1 MYARYMTLR
10 GRCRTYRGAP
20 SRIDAVLERMD
31 GQDRAVVE
39 ATEGNRGLA
48 VLADAE
54 GGRILGASYWD
65 CAESLQASEEAPAD
79 ARADPA
85 DARADLAK
93 ALSWHLTV
101 ERFEVIVGIRRSITA
116 RGAPVRLSRFEM
128 DRSRVEE
135 AIALFWEETVPR
147 VKGADGLC
155 SFQLLLDR
163 ESGSG
168 MVATAWESER
178 AAEAFWPTAE
188 QLRAVSSERVGLR
201 FSPPDTYAMAR
212 TTVRLD

>member
-1 MYARYMTLR
+1 MYARYTTLR
-10 GRCRTYRGAP
+10 GRHMTYRGEP
-20 SRIDAVLERMD
+20 SKIDAVLERMD
-31 GQDRAVVE
+31 GPDRAAIE
-39 ATEGNRGLA
+39 ATAGNRGLA
-48 VLADAE
+48 VLADAG

-65 CAESLQASEEAPAD
+65 SAESLRASED
-79 ARADPA
+79 ALA

-101 ERFEVIVGIRRSITA
+101 ERFEVIVGFRHSSPA

-128 DRSRVEE
+128 DPSRVEE
-135 AIALFWEETVPR
+135 AITWFWEESVPR

-163 ESGSG
+163 ASGSG
-168 MVATAWESER
+168 MVATAWENQQ

-188 QLRAVSSERVGLR
+188 QLRAAASERAGLR
-201 FSPPDTYAMAR
+201 FSPPDTYTMVR

>member
-1 MYARYMTLR
+1 MYARYMTLL
-10 GRCRTYRGAP
+10 GRYRTYRGTP
-20 SRIDAVLERMD
+20 SKIDAVLERMD
-31 GQDRAVVE
+31 YQDRAVVE

-54 GGRILGASYWD
+54 GSRILGASYWD
-65 CAESLQASEEAPAD
+65 SAESLQASEEAPAD
-79 ARADPA
+79 AH
-85 DARADLAK
+85 ADLAK
-93 ALSWHLTV
+93 AHSWHLTV
-101 ERFEVIVGIRRSITA
+101 ERFEVIVGIRRSFPA
-116 RGAPVRLSRFEM
+116 RGAPVRLSRFDM

-135 AIALFWEETVPR
+135 AIALFWEESVPR
-147 VKGADGLC
+147 LKGADGLC

-168 MVATAWESER
+168 MVATAWESTR

-188 QLRAVSSERVGLR
+188 QLRAVTSERVGLR
-201 FSPPDTYAMAR
+201 FSPPDTYTMAR

>member
-10 GRCRTYRGAP
+10 GRYMNYRGAP
-20 SRIDAVLERMD
+20 SNIDEVLERMD
-31 GQDRAVVE
+31 GQDRPLVE

-48 VLADAE
+48 VLADA
-54 GGRILGASYWD
+54 GRGRIIAASYWD
-65 CAESLQASEEAPAD
+65 SAESLRASEEAL
-79 ARADPA
+79 A

-101 ERFEVIVGIRRSITA
+101 ERFEMVIGFRRSIPA
-116 RGAPVRLSRFEM
+116 RGASVRLSRFEL
-128 DRSRVEE
+128 DPSRAEE
-135 AIALFWEETVPR
+135 AITLFWEESVPR

-163 ESGSG
+163 ENRSG
-168 MVATAWESER
+168 MVATAWENQE

-188 QLRAVSSERVGLR
+188 QLQAVTSERTGLR
-201 FSPPDTYAMAR
+201 FSPPDTYTMVR

>member
-10 GRCRTYRGAP
+10 GRYMTYRGEP
-20 SRIDAVLERMD
+20 SKIDALLERMD

-48 VLADAE
+48 VLADAG

-65 CAESLQASEEAPAD
+65 SAESLRASEEAL
-79 ARADPA
+79 A

-93 ALSWHLTV
+93 ALGWHLTV
-101 ERFEVIVGIRRSITA
+101 ERFEVIIGFRRTFPA

-128 DRSRVEE
+128 DPSRVEE
-135 AIALFWEETVPR
+135 AITWFWEETVPR
-147 VKGADGLC
+147 VKGAHGLC

-168 MVATAWESER
+168 MVATAWENQE

-188 QLRAVSSERVGLR
+188 QLRADASERVGLR
-201 FSPPDTYAMAR
+201 FSPPDTYTMVR